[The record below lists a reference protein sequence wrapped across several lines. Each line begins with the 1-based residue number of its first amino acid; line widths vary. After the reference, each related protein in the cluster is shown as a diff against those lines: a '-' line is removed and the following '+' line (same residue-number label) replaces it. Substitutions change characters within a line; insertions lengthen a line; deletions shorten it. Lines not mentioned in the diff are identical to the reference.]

1 MLPTLCPSC
10 HAHLK
15 VRSLKCEQCETEV
28 NGFYDLPVLARLSDE
43 DQQFILSFVKNS
55 GSLKDMAA
63 ELKFSYPT
71 VRNML
76 NEIILTI
83 EKYEK

>member
-1 MLPTLCPSC
+1 MLPTSCPSC

-28 NGFYDLPVLARLSDE
+28 NGLYDLPVLARLSDE
-43 DQQFILSFVKNS
+43 DQRFILSFVKNS
-55 GSLKDMAA
+55 GSLKDMAT

>member
-1 MLPTLCPSC
+1 MLPTSCPSC

-43 DQQFILSFVKNS
+43 DQRFILSFVKNS
-55 GSLKDMAA
+55 GSLKDMAT